1 MKKGVAKKATKSV
14 KKKVVATS
22 SKISKSTVK
31 KATKKKVSKK
41 KKPARSD
48 DRESGCSG
56 SLNPVQS
63 VTVALNITPPTN
75 SIVSNSALGVRIGT
89 YQSIDKSISIALQ
102 GTVPAGI
109 TIGSFG
115 FRVTEE
121 TTLQGGQDV
130 FVAEYDFSFTQLTS
144 TTGKLTLLSN
154 PQIPTDL
161 KVTILTK
168 KKVR

>member
-1 MKKGVAKKATKSV
+1 MKKGVAKKATKRV
-14 KKKVVATS
+14 KKKAVATS
-22 SKISKSTVK
+22 PTISKSTVK

-48 DRESGCSG
+48 DSESGCSG
-56 SLNPVQS
+56 ILGPVQS
-63 VTVALNITPPTN
+63 VTIALNITPPTK
-75 SIVSNSALGVRIGT
+75 SVAYNSALGVRIGS
-89 YQSIDKSISIALQ
+89 YQSSDKSISIALQ

-109 TIGSFG
+109 NIGSFG

-121 TTLQGGQDV
+121 TTSQGGQEI

-154 PQIPTDL
+154 PKIPTDL